1 MNYHE
6 ALKKIW
12 NKCPFCAIDE
22 NIKIYDYA
30 SVYMTIARAPY
41 WPDHLLIIPKRHVD
55 SLFDL
60 TIEEDDE
67 IQGLVRAGIKML
79 KKLWYSDLSILV
91 REWMATW
98 KSIPHLHYHIIPN
111 INIWSANSNWEREF
125 LDDNK
130 AKEAIDRILKVKI

>member
-6 ALKKIW
+6 ALKKIG

-41 WPDHLLIIPKRHVD
+41 GPDHLLIIPKRHVD

-79 KKLWYSDLSILV
+79 KKLGYSDLSILV
-91 REWMATW
+91 REGMATG

-111 INIWSANSNWEREF
+111 INIGSANSNGEREF